1 MSVWKNQITLFS
13 LLCFDFE
20 ICCAISY
27 LNLVGAV
34 ELKVVKPHGETT
46 PLGVAHA
53 VRALL
58 SGKL

>member
-1 MSVWKNQITLFS
+1 MDVSERV
-13 LLCFDFE
+13 
-20 ICCAISY
+20 SY
-27 LNLVGAV
+27 LNLVRAV
-34 ELKVVKPHGETT
+34 ELKVVKPHGEAP